1 MALYK
6 SWHVY
11 QWNKIES
18 PDVISYNY
26 GILVF
31 DKDAKK
37 SVHKYNKI
45 IIFNKLYWKKYKHAE
60 IETIF
65 FSVTLHKLKCNW
77 LKDDK
82 IIPTTLKLIEE
93 KDRLTI
99 QDILHTGQ
107 NISNR
112 TFYRTTTFSISAE
125 NENNKW

>member
-1 MALYK
+1 M
-6 SWHVY
+6 VY
-11 QWNKIES
+11 WCLTKMPKN
-18 PDVISYNY
+18 PFIS
-26 GILVF
+26 IT
-31 DKDAKK
+31 
-37 SVHKYNKI
+37 
-45 IIFNKLYWKKYKHAE
+45 KLSSLINCTGKKYKHAE

-77 LKDDK
+77 LKDDE
-82 IIPTTLKLIEE
+82 IIPNTLKLIEE

-107 NISNR
+107 NIFNR